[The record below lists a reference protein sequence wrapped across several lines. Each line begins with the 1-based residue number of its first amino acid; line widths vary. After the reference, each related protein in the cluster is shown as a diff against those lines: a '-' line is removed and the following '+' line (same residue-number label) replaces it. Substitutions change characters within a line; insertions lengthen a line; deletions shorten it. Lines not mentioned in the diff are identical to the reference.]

1 MVYFTVSL
9 KKGQNLHPESKKTE
23 QQIAGDLF
31 EKCRQFTTAREVIAA
46 GYYPYFRPISSAL
59 GDEVVVNNRDMIMIG
74 SNNYL
79 GLVGDPRVKKAAAEA
94 SLKYGSGCTGSR
106 LLNGT
111 LDLHVELEERL
122 ATFMKREAALVFSTG
137 FQTNLGTISCLV
149 NKDDVILI
157 DRSNHASIVDGCR
170 LAYGK
175 TMKFAHNDM
184 GDLERVLNM
193 AMGNGVRGGILI
205 ITDGVFSM
213 EGDICKLPK
222 ICELAKRYGARVMVD
237 DAHSIGVLGEGGRGT
252 AEHFG
257 LIDQVDIT
265 MGTFSKSFASLGG
278 FIAGDE
284 SIIHYIKHFARA
296 LIFSASIPPSS
307 AAAVLAAL
315 DIIEQE
321 PQRREN
327 LWKNTRKMHKGL
339 RELGFD
345 IGVTETP
352 VVPIMIRDDMSCF
365 RFWRELSD
373 EGIFANAA
381 VPPAVAP
388 GNSLIRTSYTATHTN
403 AQLDRVLDTFA
414 RLGKKYGI
422 I

>member
-1 MVYFTVSL
+1 M
-9 KKGQNLHPESKKTE
+9 QPESKKTR
-23 QQIAGDLF
+23 QIANDLF
-31 EKCRQFTTAREVIAA
+31 AKCYEFTTAKEVMAA
-46 GYYPYFRPISSAL
+46 GCYPYFRPISSGL
-59 GDEVVVNNRDMIMIG
+59 GDEVIVNGKEMIMIG

-79 GLVGDPRVKKAAAEA
+79 GLVGDPRVKEAAAEA

-106 LLNGT
+106 FLNGT
-111 LDLHVELEERL
+111 LDLHIELEEQL
-122 ATFMKREAALVFSTG
+122 ARFMKREAALVFSTG

-149 NKDDVILI
+149 NKDDIIVI

-175 TMKFAHNDM
+175 TVKYAHNDM
-184 GDLERVLNM
+184 DHLEQVLNN
-193 AMGNGVRGGILI
+193 ASNNGIRGGILI

-213 EGDICKLPK
+213 EGDIVDLPRMCQ
-222 ICELAKRYGARVMVD
+222 IADQFGARLMVD

-257 LIDQVDIT
+257 LIDRVDIT

-278 FIAGDE
+278 FIAGDADT
-284 SIIHYIKHFARA
+284 IHYVKHFARA
-296 LIFSASIPPSS
+296 LIFSASIPPGA
-307 AAAVLAAL
+307 AAAVLMAL
-315 DIIEQE
+315 KIMEEE
-321 PQRREN
+321 PERRQN

-345 IGVTETP
+345 IGTTQTP
-352 VVPIMIRDDMSCF
+352 VVPIMIGKEETCF
-365 RFWRELSD
+365 TFWRELSD
-373 EGIFANAA
+373 EGIFANAII
-381 VPPAVAP
+381 PPAVAP
-388 GNSLIRTSYTATHTN
+388 GMSLIRTSYTATHTDR
-403 AQLDRVLDTFA
+403 QLDRVLNTFA